1 MMLPARLAGRDLRD
15 HAPGGGLADEK
26 RALEV
31 HPQHAVEVGF
41 RQREEIGAVN
51 DAGIV
56 DQDVDAAERAAGFRD
71 HVLGRLRIADIGV
84 DELGLAEGARRRL
97 AGFGIDVGD
106 GDARALGDVAPGNR
120 VADAVRPAGHDRDL
134 VLEPHA
140 ALRIRGKRSTRRLVS
155 AARTAGR

>member
-56 DQDVDAAERAAGFRD
+56 DQDVEAADTRGRFPRPRARR
-71 HVLGRLRIADIGV
+71 RLRIADIGV
-84 DELGLAEGARRRL
+84 DELGLAPS
-97 AGFGIDVGD
+97 
-106 GDARALGDVAPGNR
+106 ARAAASPASASMSAMVTRAP
-120 VADAVRPAGHDRDL
+120 
-134 VLEPHA
+134 
-140 ALRIRGKRSTRRLVS
+140 S
-155 AARTAGR
+155 AT